1 VTDSV
6 SPTYALGADLLNR
19 PIGRSL
25 SAKAGKARKPVR
37 TSEERLRQ
45 LYDEYAGPLLSYVLW
60 LLRGDRPA
68 AEDVVQET
76 LFRAWTHPE
85 AMDPSRGSPRNWL
98 LTVARN
104 LVIDAVRARRAR
116 PAEIGET
123 AFGEDWAH
131 TLVDSSGDAFERSI
145 DAWQLAEV
153 VMGLSPEHRAVLVE
167 TYYHGASVAQAA
179 KTLGIPPGT
188 VKSRTYYALRALRLA
203 CEERGITP

>member
-1 VTDSV
+1 MSTDEAE
-6 SPTYALGADLLNR
+6 ALRALSDAHAASIRRYVIHLTGNASGADD
-19 PIGRSL
+19 I
-25 SAKAGKARKPVR
+25 
-37 TSEERLRQ
+37 
-45 LYDEYAGPLLSYVLW
+45 
-60 LLRGDRPA
+60 
-68 AEDVVQET
+68 VQET
-76 LFRAWTHPE
+76 LVRAWRTPKIMSQAPE
-85 AMDPSRGSPRNWL
+85 STRSWL
-98 LTVARN
+98 FTVARN
-104 LVIDAVRARRAR
+104 LVIDTIRARRAR

-123 AFGEDWAH
+123 VFGEDWAH

-145 DAWQLAEV
+145 DSWQLAEV